1 MARGQPT
8 PADVQAALAPGRR
21 HLVVWLVGRGCG
33 DGAHRLGHQARRPSG
48 PPLRVGP
55 GGRALSSRGAGGGA
69 GERDRGGSSCGTLYW
84 RGAGHSAGPPLR
96 GRGLCGRPDGST
108 VVSASADGTIKV
120 SDARTGEERATLR
133 GHTGSVDC
141 CSVAPD
147 GSFVISAIP
156 DTTLRLWDLAT
167 GEDGAVIPLL
177 GSLRCVA
184 LHPWLPRTACGDE
197 GRNLYLL
204 DLLGVAYGPI
214 IVTAMERD
222 GASRSSA
229 LSAGRLTHS
238 TTPGQAT
245 SFTAPLQPAISS
257 FG

>member
-1 MARGQPT
+1 MAGRSRLWGWRSPIGPPGT
-8 PADVQAALAPGRR
+8 PAVRTSASSGTRRASPIQPWRGRR
-21 HLVVWLVGRGCG
+21 SGRKRSRRVKLW
-33 DGAHRLGHQARRPSG
+33 DPLLARSG
-48 PPLRVGP
+48 PL
-55 GGRALSSRGAGGGA
+55 
-69 GERDRGGSSCGTLYW
+69 C
-84 RGAGHSAGPPLR
+84 GPPLR

-133 GHTGSVDC
+133 GHTGSVDG